1 MNVPGSIL
9 NTLRAH
15 SGLFLRLYF
24 LARACLLALNWFHRP
39 HDPHFGLDAYFAFWA
54 VFGLAV
60 GLVLIILA
68 GRIIQPLTLRKEDY
82 YGDL

>member
-1 MNVPGSIL
+1 MNAPGSIL
-9 NTLRAH
+9 TTLRTY
-15 SGLFLRLYF
+15 SGLLLRLYF
-24 LARACLLALNWFHRP
+24 LALACLLALNWFQRP
-39 HDPHFGLDAYFAFWA
+39 HAPHFGLDDNFAFWA